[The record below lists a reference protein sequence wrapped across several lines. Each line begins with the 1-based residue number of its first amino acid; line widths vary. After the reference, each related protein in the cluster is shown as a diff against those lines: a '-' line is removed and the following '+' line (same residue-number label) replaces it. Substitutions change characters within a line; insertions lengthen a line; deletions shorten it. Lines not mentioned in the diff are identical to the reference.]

1 MRARGA
7 EAGGP
12 GAGPHT
18 PRGPFGRR
26 RACKVDLGDR
36 HALRDLPPG
45 GCGTLHLRGRPRG
58 CRLRAGLLRR
68 FPGLKGLVVG
78 DWTAGESCTF
88 ALDEGLFDDAPDLEA
103 VHLMHFAGLPR
114 LLPGTPVRRLWLRGM
129 RGPAAW
135 GADYLA
141 GLTRTLKEL
150 TVAESPS
157 LAQFPAGSFAGVGAL
172 EHLELDRLPQLRR
185 LPGRL
190 CEAMGRLTRLDLNHL
205 GVTALDPGW
214 LEGCGRLAE
223 LELSRSRLTALP
235 AGAFRGGETLATL
248 HLVGNEG
255 LADVGAEAF
264 AGLSRLRELWLLENR
279 VSETHGA
286 WFRDTKQLE
295 DLRLDRNSITALAPG
310 LFDGLGLLR
319 RLQLEGQAPPLADI
333 PDDLFRGDF
342 TRLTSLRLM
351 RNAITSLP
359 RDFLYNLP
367 ALTKLDL
374 CHNPSFALPD
384 GFFAQTPGL
393 LGLYLYNTSVSEVT
407 ADAFRF
413 PHLRTLRLE
422 HSRVRRLGPRAFAGM
437 PRLAS
442 IRLEGNA
449 ITEIAEGAFE
459 GLEAL
464 SALQLQGNHLTS
476 MPSWER
482 SGLGPSLR
490 RISLR
495 QRAAGADGRE
505 CLVWPDFV
513 GPFVHDGGVEE
524 VSGWGRRRADGGCEE
539 WGALPG
545 PPAAPAGVTYVSAP
559 RPGAAWAA
567 EASGKTRAGTGV
579 VVVTV
584 VASAAFARWFQRR
597 RNCTKEEDFLPL
609 MSMGCG

>member
-1 MRARGA
+1 M
-7 EAGGP
+7 
-12 GAGPHT
+12 
-18 PRGPFGRR
+18 
-26 RACKVDLGDR
+26 
-36 HALRDLPPG
+36 
-45 GCGTLHLRGRPRG
+45 
-58 CRLRAGLLRR
+58 
-68 FPGLKGLVVG
+68 G
-78 DWTAGESCTF
+78 DWTEGESCTF

-114 LLPGTPVRRLWLRGM
+114 LPPGTPVRRLWLRGM

-135 GADYLA
+135 GAEYLA

-150 TVAESPS
+150 TVAESPG
-157 LAQFPAGSFAGVGAL
+157 LAHFPAGSFAGLGAL
-172 EHLELDRLPQLRR
+172 EHLELDRLPRLRR

-235 AGAFRGGETLATL
+235 AGAFRGGGSLATL

-279 VSETHGA
+279 ISETHGA

-295 DLRLDRNSITALAPG
+295 DLRLDRNRITALAPG

-319 RLQLEGQAPPLADI
+319 RLQLGGQAPPLADI
-333 PDDLFRGDF
+333 PNDLFATGDF

-374 CHNPSFALPD
+374 CHNPAFALPD

-393 LGLYLYNTSVSEVT
+393 FGLYLYNTSVSEVT

-413 PHLRTLRLE
+413 PHLRTLRME

-449 ITEIAEGAFE
+449 ITEIAERAFE

-464 SALQLQGNHLTS
+464 RALQLQGNHLTS

-495 QRAAGADGRE
+495 QRAARADGRE

-513 GPFVHDGGVEE
+513 GPFVKDRGVEE
-524 VSGWGRRRADGGCEE
+524 VSGGWGRADGGCQE
-539 WGALPG
+539 WGASPG
-545 PPAAPAGVTYVSAP
+545 PPAAPAGVTYVRTS
-559 RPGAAWAA
+559 AWAA
-567 EASGKTRAGTGV
+567 EASRKIGPGTGV
-579 VVVTV
+579 LVVTV
-584 VASAAFARWFQRR
+584 VASAALARWFQRR
-597 RNCTKEEDFLPL
+597 QRRNRTAPAGLRVAALC
-609 MSMGCG
+609 